1 MRYAKSARLSPRFRR
16 EKFLFFPIGSE
27 LWAFFFSKNRILSLY
42 STDSCFERY
51 FQNPSPFLSL
61 SFSCLFTV
69 LFILFSVPSAYSFS
83 FFLFFF
89 YYRPTLDVEM
99 IFRGFAFPWRW
110 YRAVRGINTD
120 RLQLRPVIGEREKSP
135 PRHLVT
141 LFVASRESA
150 GRMIIGGFAKLYTMM
165 KRRVSPSRCLIEFPT
180 GKINRKLI
188 GTRNE
193 DSDWE
198 KNYWMSGKGK
208 SLYFGIIKIKSRLY
222 VQSTVIAKTR
232 DLLSRSN

>member
-27 LWAFFFSKNRILSLY
+27 LWAFFSRKIEY
-42 STDSCFERY
+42 YHSTRLIRASRDTFKIHH
-51 FQNPSPFLSL
+51 PL
-61 SFSCLFTV
+61 SFSLSCPFAV